1 MIQSARDSHVPHL
14 LLCPSF
20 QLSQSI
26 LSTEPM
32 VNESRPFQHC
42 LLPRLTQ
49 RRIHLGIMMIEIFTI
64 FIPLYQLIKYRHL
77 ARKAAHLNAKWD
89 TQSQISNAGT
99 ASTAIGSNPFIDPT
113 SPIQHHT
120 HYQLSTSPNFGEK
133 SSTEDTLLGGG
144 HEAPQHLP
152 LDVELEEDQDRLLTM
167 SALERV
173 LHENPIPLQD
183 FSALNDFSGENI
195 AFLRRVMAWKRDWE
209 TRDFVHGDGERV
221 DGRLGLYNRAVD
233 IYTDFVSPTDAEFP
247 LNLSSS
253 VQSSLKTLFQP
264 ALSICPPSPTTPSAV
279 TPFDN
284 PSSHISSSSTRA
296 FYTGAIPSTF
306 TNSVFDAAVAHIKY
320 LVLTNTWPKFVTE
333 MQSRRRRSEETMRS
347 SSVGTEKSGSTIVS
361 KVSEV
366 FYSLLR
372 K

>member
-1 MIQSARDSHVPHL
+1 
-14 LLCPSF
+14 
-20 QLSQSI
+20 
-26 LSTEPM
+26 
-32 VNESRPFQHC
+32 
-42 LLPRLTQ
+42 
-49 RRIHLGIMMIEIFTI
+49 
-64 FIPLYQLIKYRHL
+64 
-77 ARKAAHLNAKWD
+77 
-89 TQSQISNAGT
+89 
-99 ASTAIGSNPFIDPT
+99 
-113 SPIQHHT
+113 
-120 HYQLSTSPNFGEK
+120 
-133 SSTEDTLLGGG
+133 
-144 HEAPQHLP
+144 
-152 LDVELEEDQDRLLTM
+152 M

-183 FSALNDFSGENI
+183 FSALNDFSGENV

-209 TRDFVHGDGERV
+209 TREFVNEDGERV

-253 VQSSLKTLFQP
+253 VQSNLETLFQP

-279 TPFDN
+279 TPFDT

-296 FYTGAIPSTF
+296 FYTGSIPSTF

-320 LVLTNTWPKFVTE
+320 LVLTNTWPKFVAE
-333 MQSRRRRSEETMRS
+333 MQQRRRRSEETMRS
-347 SSVGTEKSGSTIVS
+347 SSVGTEKSSSTIVS